1 MSPIP
6 SSARPIE
13 RVLVLA
19 DGRKAE
25 VQALLPELSA
35 YLEERVSRVGIEE
48 DVQSFC
54 RSAQGPAASSPTPD
68 QQPPPDL
75 LVVLGGD
82 GTILSAVRAFA
93 AAPVPTLGIHFG
105 RVGFL
110 ASVEAE
116 RWREALDEILGGNA
130 VVEPRLRLVAT
141 LPTNGRPL
149 TEPLQPVALN
159 DMVLSRGAYQGMLQV
174 ALRVGSDWLTNYR
187 ADGLIVATAS
197 GSTAHSLAAG
207 GPILA
212 PSMEGLVVTPICAQG
227 LSQRPIVLHTDSV
240 LQLSIVRS
248 AGVTTLSVDGQGYY
262 PLRQGDTVTLRRH
275 PAPYPLLSLPD
286 LDPYKRLR
294 DRLGWRG
301 SVEPDVFPAQE
312 PQPSPDLDTGA
323 AGCL

>member
-1 MSPIP
+1 
-6 SSARPIE
+6 
-13 RVLVLA
+13 VLS
-19 DGRKAE
+19 
-25 VQALLPELSA
+25 LLPELSTW
-35 YLEERVSRVGIEE
+35 LRERVDEVGVEE
-48 DVQSFC
+48 DVRAFC
-54 RSAQGPAASSPTPD
+54 RTREETGGGA
-68 QQPPPDL
+68 PPPDL

-82 GTILSAVRAFA
+82 GAILAAVRAFSRT
-93 AAPVPTLGIHFG
+93 PVPTIGIHFG

-116 RWREALDEILGGNA
+116 HWCAALEEILSGRA
-130 VVEPRLRLVAT
+130 VCEPRLRLVASF
-141 LPTNGRPL
+141 PENGRPES
-149 TEPLQPVALN
+149 EPARPVALN

-174 ALRVGSDWLTNYR
+174 ALRVDSDWLTNYR

-227 LSQRPIVLHTDSV
+227 LSHRPIVLHPDSV
-240 LQLSIVRS
+240 LELSVAQS

-275 PAPYPLLSLPD
+275 PTPYPLLSLSD

-301 SVEPDVFPAQE
+301 SAEPDVFPAH
-312 PQPSPDLDTGA
+312 PSAPAPDCDTGEG
-323 AGCL
+323 GCL